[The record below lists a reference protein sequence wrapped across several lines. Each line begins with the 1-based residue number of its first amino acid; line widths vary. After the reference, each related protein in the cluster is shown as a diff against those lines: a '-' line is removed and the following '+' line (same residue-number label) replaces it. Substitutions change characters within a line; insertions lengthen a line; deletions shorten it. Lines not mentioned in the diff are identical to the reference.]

1 MSVFEDANLRDLIMS
16 FLESNRDRACFAIA
30 NNMKKWIPLFDKRLI
45 YILLKGPKK
54 FPDCL
59 EHCALAVGSVACI
72 KTREY
77 YEQNIR
83 TWIHQEQKLYEL
95 QHKMHFV

>member
-1 MSVFEDANLRDLIMS
+1 MASIYFVMSVFEDANLRDLIMS

-54 FPDCL
+54 NTDCL
-59 EHCALAVGSVACI
+59 EHCALTVGSVACI
-72 KTREY
+72 KTREF
-77 YEQNIR
+77 IR
-83 TWIHQEQKLYEL
+83 ASVHL
-95 QHKMHFV
+95 FVKIYFQ